1 MVTHPPQPET
11 RLVPAHTDAE
21 RRRPTENVEFET
33 AARTVDALAQAL
45 AEKRRRSRTTS
56 KHEQRRPFPTAAW
69 ARYRQEQEAYR
80 RRQEVHEKRSEP
92 VTRPG
97 PPQLSTWREAD
108 PLRAPRRF
116 SQRAREAPDDD
127 DDACRSSVVVST
139 APEGGGA
146 TSAKE
151 LRRWQ
156 IPPVVS
162 NWKTKSRRLVS
173 LEERAAAARPDT
185 AALADTSHALRF
197 QRLSARLDDAMQQLE
212 EEPPSGRELRRR
224 RWDCGPGEGEMPR
237 RE

>member
-11 RLVPAHTDAE
+11 RLVLAHTDVE
-21 RRRPTENVEFET
+21 RRCLTEDAELET

-45 AEKRRRSRTTS
+45 AEKRRRSRATS

-69 ARYRQEQEAYR
+69 TRYREEQEAYR
-80 RRQEVHEKRSEP
+80 RRQKVHEKRSEP
-92 VTRPG
+92 ATRPG
-97 PPQLSTWREAD
+97 PRQLSTWREAD
-108 PLRAPRRF
+108 PLRAPRRS
-116 SQRAREAPDDD
+116 SQRAREALD

-139 APEGGGA
+139 APDGGGA

-151 LRRWQ
+151 LRQWR

-173 LEERAAAARPDT
+173 LEARAAAARPDT

-197 QRLSARLDDAMQQLE
+197 QQLSARLDDAMQQLG
-212 EEPPSGRELRRR
+212 EEPPSGRKLRRR
-224 RWDCGPGEGEMPR
+224 RWDCGPDQEEMPQ